1 MKTYKIETTHEVFI
15 DKFNE
20 GELDFVNA
28 YSLSGE
34 VKAENPENA
43 IVEYFKNQLY
53 YDFNMNNAYVPH
65 QEEETETKN
74 TLHYSVLVDN
84 DNNQA
89 SGYDVESWKAVIV
102 DGKEIKAD
110 TWYKLDDGELVE
122 VKE

>member
-28 YSLSGE
+28 YSLSSE
-34 VKAENPENA
+34 VKAENPESA
-43 IVEYFKNQLY
+43 IAEYFDKHLY
-53 YDFNMNNAYVPH
+53 YDFNMNYAYVPH

-89 SGYDVESWKAVIV
+89 SEYEVESWKE
-102 DGKEIKAD
+102 D
-110 TWYKLDDGELVE
+110 KLTLYSNNIFLTIFELVE
-122 VKE
+122 VTI

>member
-65 QEEETETKN
+65 QEEDTETKN

-89 SGYDVESWKAVIV
+89 SGYDVESWKE
-102 DGKEIKAD
+102 D
-110 TWYKLDDGELVE
+110 KLTLYSNNIFLTIFELVE
-122 VKE
+122 VTI

>member
-1 MKTYKIETTHEVFI
+1 MKTYKIKTAHEVFI

-43 IVEYFKNQLY
+43 IAEYFKNQLY
-53 YDFNMNNAYVPH
+53 YDFNMNHAYVPH
-65 QEEETETKN
+65 QEEEMEIKN

-89 SGYDVESWKAVIV
+89 SAYDVESWKE
-102 DGKEIKAD
+102 D
-110 TWYKLDDGELVE
+110 KLTLYSNNIFLTIFELVE
-122 VKE
+122 VTI

>member
-1 MKTYKIETTHEVFI
+1 MKTYKIKTTHEVFI

-43 IVEYFKNQLY
+43 IVKYFKNQLY
-53 YDFNMNNAYVPH
+53 YYFDMNFAYVPH
-65 QEEETETKN
+65 QKEETETKN

-84 DNNQA
+84 NDNQA
-89 SGYDVESWKAVIV
+89 SKKEVEEWKE
-102 DGKEIKAD
+102 D
-110 TWYKLDDGELVE
+110 KLTLYSNNIFLTIYELNAVE
-122 VKE
+122 V

>member
-15 DKFNE
+15 NKFNE

-53 YDFNMNNAYVPH
+53 YDFDMNNAYVPH
-65 QEEETETKN
+65 QEEKN

-84 DNNQA
+84 DNDQA
-89 SGYDVESWKAVIV
+89 NEYDVESWKE
-102 DGKEIKAD
+102 D
-110 TWYKLDDGELVE
+110 KLNLYSNNIFLTIFELVE
-122 VKE
+122 VTI